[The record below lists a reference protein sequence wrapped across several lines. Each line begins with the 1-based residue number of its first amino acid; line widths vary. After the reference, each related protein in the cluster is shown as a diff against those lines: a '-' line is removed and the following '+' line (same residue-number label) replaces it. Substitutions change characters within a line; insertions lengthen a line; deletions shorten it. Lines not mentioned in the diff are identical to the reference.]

1 MRFRLKL
8 LVLLLAI
15 SLIPLATITF
25 ILVSEGYKEI
35 KNKAEDG
42 LMNLVEAKAKYYD
55 DKLHSIRLSV
65 DGVAFYISSIWG
77 KGNYYNKSYIW
88 VSPDG
93 KGYEKFEEDMKNFE
107 YILPE
112 FENELLTEK
121 EVNLVYFG
129 MENGVCFLSDP
140 KLVEK
145 LLNEIKYFDHR
156 ERIWYKLAK
165 EKNAT
170 VWSPLYVDVNT
181 GELVTTISTPI
192 YINGEFIGVLGADL
206 LLNTIKNDILD
217 IKFAGQGYPLLI
229 GRDGNISV
237 HPEYTAAGK
246 KWNESFEEENIF
258 NITGLNEIGD
268 QIRNGSI
275 GLKIISLNGQKY
287 YACFYP
293 INEIDGS
300 LLFLLP
306 EEIVIA
312 GIRDAIKDAIVIVS
326 TMFIG
331 IIIVAY
337 LFSTT
342 LTKPVQNL
350 QRATREVA
358 KGNLDYIVEAKGKD
372 EFAELT
378 KDFNKMVE
386 ELKISRKALKESEER
401 YRGIFEESTDVIYI
415 TTEDGQLIDINKAGE
430 KLFGYSR
437 EELLKMNVEN
447 LYENKEDRERF
458 KKEILKK
465 GFVKDYEVRLRRK
478 DGRIIDCLL
487 STTMIKKDG
496 KIFYQGI
503 IRDVTQI
510 KEAKKQL
517 EMYNSLLRHDISNR
531 NQITLGCLELLKEG
545 NLNGEQRKLVEKAYE
560 HLLHSQQLLQKLS
573 IINKIGEKIKRMNL
587 EEVVNKSLERYSYLL
602 KEKGINL
609 KLNLRKICI
618 LADELLENVFS
629 NLIENAIIHS
639 NCKNIEISVEEEGEE
654 VVVTIRDDGKGIPK
668 EIADRIFEWGVKGK
682 GSKGSGLGLHLVK
695 RIIEGYGGKILL
707 KESEVGA
714 TFEIRLRKC

>member
-55 DKLHSIRLSV
+55 DKLHGMRLSI

-88 VSPDG
+88 ISPDG

-112 FENELLTEK
+112 FETQLLTEK
-121 EVNLVYFG
+121 EVNLVYLG

-140 KLVEK
+140 KLVGK

-217 IKFAGQGYPLLI
+217 IKFAGHGYPLLI
-229 GRDGNISV
+229 GRDGNIFV